1 MKKIAKLWLPFE
13 VASSILTFINPYI
26 GIFSM
31 FTFIELFILGVVN
44 INIVVRKKVNGPFDK
59 QTLGALRVMGTIIPI
74 IFFVIK
80 AFVNIGC
87 YSLATIQN
95 RVLLP
100 FNLLENAMWLCFP
113 LLIVVFIL
121 NVLAA
126 AAFIGKVRGE

>member
-1 MKKIAKLWLPFE
+1 MKKIAKLWLPVE
-13 VASSILTFINPYI
+13 AVSLILTFINPYI

-31 FTFIELFILGVVN
+31 VTMVEFFILGVVD
-44 INIVVRKKVNGPFDK
+44 INIKVRKKVNGPFNK
-59 QTLGALRVMGTIIPI
+59 QTLGALRIMGTVIPI
-74 IFFVIK
+74 MFFIMK
-80 AFVNIGC
+80 AFSYIVC

-100 FNLLENAMWLCFP
+100 FNLLEDAMWLCFP

-121 NVLAA
+121 NIIAA

>member
-1 MKKIAKLWLPFE
+1 MKKIAKLWLSVE
-13 VASSILTFINPYI
+13 AVSLILTFINPYI

-31 FTFIELFILGVVN
+31 VTMVEFFILGVVD
-44 INIVVRKKVNGPFDK
+44 INIKVRKKVNGPFNK
-59 QTLGALRVMGTIIPI
+59 QTLGALRIMGTVIPI
-74 IFFVIK
+74 MFFIMK
-80 AFVNIGC
+80 AFSYIVC

-100 FNLLENAMWLCFP
+100 FNLLEDAMWLCFP

-121 NVLAA
+121 NIIAA

>member
-1 MKKIAKLWLPFE
+1 MKKISKLWLPAE
-13 VASSILTFINPYI
+13 AESLILTFINPYI

-31 FTFIELFILGVVN
+31 VTMVEFFILGVVD
-44 INIVVRKKVNGPFDK
+44 INIKVRKKVNFNK
-59 QTLGALRVMGTIIPI
+59 QTSGALRFMGTVIPI
-74 IFFVIK
+74 MFFIMK
-80 AFVNIGC
+80 AFSYIVC

-121 NVLAA
+121 NIIAA
-126 AAFIGKVRGE
+126 VAFIGKVRGE